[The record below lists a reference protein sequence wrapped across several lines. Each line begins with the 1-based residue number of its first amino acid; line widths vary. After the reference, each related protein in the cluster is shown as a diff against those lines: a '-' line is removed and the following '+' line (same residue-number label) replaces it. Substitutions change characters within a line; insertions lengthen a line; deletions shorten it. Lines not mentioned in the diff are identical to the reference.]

1 MLKRIKIL
9 NMYVPSDKSVSMAI
23 LRIIKENPKGIDYNI
38 LFEKLPY
45 WCRSRIRSI
54 WELRGFFELYKEF
67 HHDCDPYAKKCIGF
81 EPEIDQKSERNLKN
95 GEDFDSYDVEN
106 FSGMSPIDVIGDGEL
121 VLEI

>member
-23 LRIIKENPKGIDYNI
+23 LRVMKENPNGIEYNN

-67 HHDCDPYAKKCIGF
+67 HHDCDPYAKKCLGF
-81 EPEIDQKSERNLKN
+81 EPEIDPKNERNLKI
-95 GEDFDSYDVEN
+95 GEHFDSYDVEN
-106 FSGMSPIDVIGDGEL
+106 FRGMSPIDVIGDGEL